1 MVEDYTNSLLSA
13 VLKAVTESLKV
24 QQMIA
29 RNQISQGTD
38 IAALSVEVAS
48 LKEQTVS
55 DDIVEKLTKVTSEI
69 KPDNDENLTTAI
81 RNLIEGVS
89 VMQEN
94 MTAFTDAL
102 NKQAEFL
109 VDLQSTITDMAEQQQ
124 TTSARI
130 KGVELRLSTQSIEE
144 EADDALNALNKTL
157 EELKDLDA

>member
-55 DDIVEKLTKVTSEI
+55 DDIVEKLTKVTSEM

-109 VDLQSTITDMAEQQQ
+109 VNLQSTITDMAEQQQ

>member
-38 IAALSVEVAS
+38 IAALSVDVAS

-55 DDIVEKLTKVTSEI
+55 DDIVEKLTKVTSEM

-144 EADDALNALNKTL
+144 EADDTLNALNKTL

>member
-38 IAALSVEVAS
+38 IAALSVEIAS

-55 DDIVEKLTKVTSEI
+55 EDLVEKLTQVTSEM

-157 EELKDLDA
+157 EELKDLDS

>member
-55 DDIVEKLTKVTSEI
+55 DDIVEKLTKVTSEM

-94 MTAFTDAL
+94 MTAFTDTL

>member
-38 IAALSVEVAS
+38 ITALSVEVAS

-55 DDIVEKLTKVTSEI
+55 DDIVEKLTKVTSEM

-157 EELKDLDA
+157 EELKDLDS

>member
-48 LKEQTVS
+48 LKEQNVS
-55 DDIVEKLTKVTSEI
+55 DDLVEKLIQVTSEM

-157 EELKDLDA
+157 EELKDLEA

>member
-55 DDIVEKLTKVTSEI
+55 DDIVEKLTKVTSEM

-144 EADDALNALNKTL
+144 EADDALNVLNKTL

>member
-38 IAALSVEVAS
+38 ITALSVEVAS

-55 DDIVEKLTKVTSEI
+55 DDIVEKLTKVTSEM

>member
-1 MVEDYTNSLLSA
+1 
-13 VLKAVTESLKV
+13 
-24 QQMIA
+24 MIA

-48 LKEQTVS
+48 LKEQNVS
-55 DDIVEKLTKVTSEI
+55 DDLVEKLIQVTSEM

>member
-38 IAALSVEVAS
+38 IAALSVEIAS

-55 DDIVEKLTKVTSEI
+55 DDLVEKLIQVTSEM

-144 EADDALNALNKTL
+144 EADDALNVLNKTL

>member
-55 DDIVEKLTKVTSEI
+55 DDIVEQLTKVTSEM

-89 VMQEN
+89 VMREN

>member
-48 LKEQTVS
+48 LKEQNVS
-55 DDIVEKLTKVTSEI
+55 DDLVEKLIQVTSEM

-144 EADDALNALNKTL
+144 EADDALNVLNKTL

>member
-38 IAALSVEVAS
+38 MAALSVEVAS

-55 DDIVEKLTKVTSEI
+55 DDIVEKLTKVTSEM

-144 EADDALNALNKTL
+144 DADDALNALNKTL

>member
-48 LKEQTVS
+48 LKEQNIS
-55 DDIVEKLTKVTSEI
+55 DDLVEKLIQVTSEM

-144 EADDALNALNKTL
+144 EADDALNVLNKTL

>member
-48 LKEQTVS
+48 LKEQNVF
-55 DDIVEKLTKVTSEI
+55 DDLVEKLIQVTSEM

>member
-48 LKEQTVS
+48 LKEQNVS
-55 DDIVEKLTKVTSEI
+55 DDLVEKLIQVTSEM

-130 KGVELRLSTQSIEE
+130 KGVELRLSTQRIEE
-144 EADDALNALNKTL
+144 EADDALNVLNKTL

>member
-48 LKEQTVS
+48 LKEQNVS
-55 DDIVEKLTKVTSEI
+55 DDIVEKLIQVTSEM

>member
-48 LKEQTVS
+48 LKEQNVS
-55 DDIVEKLTKVTSEI
+55 EDLVEKLIQVTSEM

>member
-55 DDIVEKLTKVTSEI
+55 EDLVEKLTQVTSEM

>member
-48 LKEQTVS
+48 LKEQNVS
-55 DDIVEKLTKVTSEI
+55 DDLVEKLIQVTSEM

-144 EADDALNALNKTL
+144 EANDALNALNKTL

>member
-38 IAALSVEVAS
+38 IAALSVEIAA

-55 DDIVEKLTKVTSEI
+55 DDLVEKLTQVTSEM
-69 KPDNDENLTTAI
+69 KTDNDENLTTAI

-94 MTAFTDAL
+94 MMAFTDAL

-124 TTSARI
+124 TISARI

>member
-38 IAALSVEVAS
+38 IAALSVEIAS

-55 DDIVEKLTKVTSEI
+55 DDLVEKLIQVTSEM

>member
-55 DDIVEKLTKVTSEI
+55 DDIVEKLTKVTSEM

-157 EELKDLDA
+157 EELKDLEA

>member
-55 DDIVEKLTKVTSEI
+55 DDIVEKLIQVTSEM

-144 EADDALNALNKTL
+144 DADDALNALNKTL

>member
-1 MVEDYTNSLLSA
+1 MIEDYTNSLLSA

-48 LKEQTVS
+48 LKEQNVS
-55 DDIVEKLTKVTSEI
+55 DDLVEKLIQVTSEM

>member
-38 IAALSVEVAS
+38 IAALSVEVVS
-48 LKEQTVS
+48 LKEQNVS
-55 DDIVEKLTKVTSEI
+55 DDLVEKLIQVTSEM

-144 EADDALNALNKTL
+144 EADDALNVLNKTL

>member
-38 IAALSVEVAS
+38 IAALSVEIAA

-55 DDIVEKLTKVTSEI
+55 DDLVAKLTQVTSEM
-69 KPDNDENLTTAI
+69 KTDNDENLTTAI

-157 EELKDLDA
+157 EELKDLEA

>member
-55 DDIVEKLTKVTSEI
+55 DDIVEKLTKVTSEM

-157 EELKDLDA
+157 EELRDLDA

>member
-38 IAALSVEVAS
+38 IAALSVDVAS

-55 DDIVEKLTKVTSEI
+55 DDIVEKLIQVTSEM